1 MVWPMLHFFD
11 QFEPLPGRAG
21 PYAGQ
26 LVGGVGEE
34 LWAGPVQ
41 ESIVLVKNLSHAY
54 IQLVREAVKNVLAE
68 FVR

>member
-1 MVWPMLHFFD
+1 MVRPMLHFFD

-34 LWAGPVQ
+34 LWAGPEQ
-41 ESIVLVKNLSHAY
+41 ESIALVKNLTHT
-54 IQLVREAVKNVLAE
+54 
-68 FVR
+68 